1 MAVEFPD
8 LCEGLIPD
16 LLEENLRKVFVSI
29 FGDEAFKNPL
39 ESKLG
44 GINDKLSQITGILP
58 GTDIPDLKEVI
69 RNFKD
74 SIDQFKDHTDR
85 LAGIQ
90 DTGENFVRRLSVA
103 NLENIVKQQLGQI
116 GDSFERMFGS
126 FGRDIDRLL
135 NDSVTQLDLLIGV
148 LGQGGTLREVNNII
162 IQLTAFSSQL
172 TNAIAND
179 IAALLSAENLLARF
193 NLANLITTN
202 NCFFETLIKDG
213 IGTDKLLENFQQAVD
228 FRAVVDLDV
237 DLRPSQTYEY
247 LKKTF
252 EVTSSDQAKIDKN
265 ILTSDIIPQDIQ
277 STGAGEQV
285 LVEQSK
291 KKPITQTPKQSPVVT
306 PTTSIKTDLNT
317 LWIDKYKTLF
327 DYLDSWARS
336 TTIPKA
342 DKEKF
347 LVTEGTTIPNK
358 NIVNLNKFILRQQ
371 KIAEQIVKSYSGV
384 TLIPDAGYWETQRN
398 IAAARW
404 LFLSSVSR
412 PILQNIATTNI
423 NNPLLIP
430 SFITHSLK
438 ESIRVRKNTLPLR
451 SLEIEMR
458 DIPTLDSLWRGFD
471 QVFTFGQLSSRINAS
486 RLLKTNPSAFGV
498 PLNDINMFLFM
509 EMTFYPPNK
518 NEAESTQQ
526 QKTDYYKTLN
536 EKPTTSEKTPTYIE
550 ELDKFRE

>member
-39 ESKLG
+39 ESKLS
-44 GINDKLSQITGILP
+44 GINDRLSQITGI
-58 GTDIPDLKEVI
+58 IPSDDPADLKQVI

-90 DTGENFVRRLSVA
+90 DTGENFIRRLSVA
-103 NLENIVKQQLGQI
+103 NLENIVKQQLGEV
-116 GDSFERMFGS
+116 GDSFQRMFGS

-148 LGQGGTLREVNNII
+148 IGQDGTLQEINNFVTQI
-162 IQLTAFSSQL
+162 TAFSSQL

-213 IGTDKLLENFQQAVD
+213 IGTDQLLENFQQAVD
-228 FRAVVDLDV
+228 FRAVIDLDV
-237 DLRPSQTYEY
+237 ELRPSQTYQY
-247 LKKTF
+247 LNKTF
-252 EVTSSDQAKIDKN
+252 EVTPSDQSKIDKS
-265 ILTSDIIPQDIQ
+265 IATSDIIPQDIQ
-277 STGAGEQV
+277 ITGAGEPV

-291 KKPITQTPKQSPVVT
+291 KKPITQTPKQPPAVIPST
-306 PTTSIKTDLNT
+306 PIKTDLEA
-317 LWIDKYKTLF
+317 LWVDRYKSLF
-327 DYLDSWARS
+327 DYLDSWALKAP
-336 TTIPKA
+336 IPKSE
-342 DKEKF
+342 KQKF
-347 LVTEGTTIPNK
+347 LVSSSSEIDSK
-358 NIVNLNKFILRQQ
+358 NIALNKFVLQQQ
-371 KIAEQIVKSYSGV
+371 KKAERIVKNYPGV
-384 TLIPDAGYWETQRN
+384 TLIPDPQYWETQKN

-404 LFLSSVSR
+404 LFLSSISR
-412 PILQNIATTNI
+412 PILENIVTFNI
-423 NNPLLIP
+423 NTPLLIP
-430 SFITHSLK
+430 TFITNNLK
-438 ESIRVRKNTLPLR
+438 ESIRIRKNRVSLKT
-451 SLEIEMR
+451 LEIEMR
-458 DIPTLDSLWRGFD
+458 DIPTLDSLWRSFD
-471 QVFTFGQLSSRINAS
+471 QTFTFGQLSSRINTS
-486 RLLKTNPSAFGV
+486 RLQKKNPSTFGV
-498 PLNDINMFLFM
+498 SLDDINLFLFM

-526 QKTDYYKTLN
+526 QKSDYYKTLN
-536 EKPTTSEKTPTYIE
+536 ESPTSSKQATIVVEQLNE
-550 ELDKFRE
+550 FRG